1 MQDEKGGREEGFGV
15 LGYGDRITF
24 ATLCKALVKNHDQ
37 IKVKSNP
44 LLNVSTQA

>member
-1 MQDEKGGREEGFGV
+1 MRKGVGRKEGFGV

-24 ATLCKALVKNHDQ
+24 ATLCKALIKNHYQ

-44 LLNVSTQA
+44 LLNVSIQA